1 VAYFDVGASAGGLG
15 ATRWGHL
22 SPHVLIAAIVACIVL
37 VLRPLPPGSVASL
50 VAPAALVGGVL
61 LSWLAMR
68 QHDGRLCEYCVAG
81 MPINPTESA
90 SRYRGRLAVAHL
102 GSNRKAVAAYLLVL
116 VGSSVLLV
124 GGSPALRMVGPYVWS
139 AVQATMIYLVLCH
152 TTHRRLQPWCP
163 QCRGGGGGDEAVDRD
178 PAPSGSRGR

>member
-1 VAYFDVGASAGGLG
+1 VAYFEVGASAGGLG

-22 SPHVLIAAIVACIVL
+22 SPHVLIGAIVSCIVL

-50 VAPAALVGGVL
+50 LAPAILVTGVL
-61 LSWLAMR
+61 FSWLAMR
-68 QHDGRLCEYCVAG
+68 QHDSRLCEYCVAA
-81 MPINPTESA
+81 MPMNPAEAA

-102 GSNRKAVAAYLLVL
+102 GSDRKVVAAYLLVL
-116 VGSSVLLV
+116 VGSSVFLV
-124 GGSPALRMVGPYVWS
+124 DGSPALRVVGPYLWS

-163 QCRGGGGGDEAVDRD
+163 QCRGDDGDQAVDRD
-178 PAPSGSRGR
+178 PTPSGSRGR